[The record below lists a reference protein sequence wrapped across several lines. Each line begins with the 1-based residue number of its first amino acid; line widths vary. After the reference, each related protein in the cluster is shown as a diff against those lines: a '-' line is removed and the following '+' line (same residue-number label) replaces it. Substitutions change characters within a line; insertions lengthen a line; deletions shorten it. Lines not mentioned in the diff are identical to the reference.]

1 MKFKY
6 LFVIIF
12 LSSCTVNSVSQK
24 YSNQN
29 YNSKGFVLVYNEQD
43 YLSKNISKKF
53 DNSKLTIGH
62 NTLRTGTMVKITNP
76 DNKKTLNIKILKRVK
91 YPDFYKLLITK
102 TVAEKLDLDINFPY
116 LDILVL
122 KKNKSFVAKKA
133 VTFSEEQKIHNNAP
147 VEKVEISNISKSNT
161 VKKKIKREYSILIAS
176 FYSKKTATLLKKRL
190 IIFLENINKGKIVI
204 NSNKKN
210 NYDLLLGPYNSI
222 NSLKNDYI
230 KVKSLGFEEL
240 DIKLHD

>member
-176 FYSKKTATLLKKRL
+176 FYSKKTALNLQSIL
-190 IIFLENINKGKIVI
+190 GKNYV
-204 NSNKKN
+204 NKK
-210 NYDLLLGPYNSI
+210 LLNIEKLGKGTFALTAGPYISI
-222 NSLKNDYI
+222 NTLKSDYFE
-230 KVKSLGFEEL
+230 LNRYGFEDL
-240 DIKLHD
+240 DIKQND